1 MRSVIYKFDIVKH
14 RKKIFILTLL
24 IVAVS
29 IISLF
34 VRGLNL
40 GVDFV
45 SGTRLDIHV
54 KPNVDLEKARTV
66 LTGLGYH
73 DPDVRTGG
81 SENEFVFFRVS
92 HSMER
97 NQINQIEAAFE
108 KAFQTDVNI
117 QAQTVSPV
125 VGRET
130 AMNAIKAVLIASVF
144 IMIYVAIRF
153 EFRFAVS
160 AVLALLYDVMFV
172 VGTFSLF
179 QIEVDLVFIAA
190 VLTIVGYSINDTIVI
205 FDRIRENMK
214 QENPAKWDDLAAIV
228 NNSIMQTLVRSINTV
243 LTVVFAAL
251 LLWLLGGESIRN
263 FSLALLLGLI
273 SGAYSSIFVASP
285 LWVTWKW
292 KSMQKKHPSKKAVTE

>member
-1 MRSVIYKFDIVKH
+1 MIYKFDIVKH

-29 IISLF
+29 IILLF

-130 AMNAIKAVLIASVF
+130 AMNAIKAVLIASIF
-144 IMIYVAIRF
+144 IIIYVAIRF

>member
-1 MRSVIYKFDIVKH
+1 MIYKFDIVKH

>member
-1 MRSVIYKFDIVKH
+1 MIYKFDIVKH

-29 IISLF
+29 IILLF

-130 AMNAIKAVLIASVF
+130 AMNAIKAVLIASIF

>member
-1 MRSVIYKFDIVKH
+1 VIYKFDIVKH

-40 GVDFV
+40 GVDFF

-81 SENEFVFFRVS
+81 SENEFVFFRIS
-92 HSMER
+92 QSMER
-97 NQINQIEAAFE
+97 NQVNQIEAAFE

-117 QAQTVSPV
+117 QVQTVSPV

-130 AMNAIKAVLIASVF
+130 AMNAIKAVLIASIF
-144 IMIYVAIRF
+144 IIIYVAIRF

>member
-1 MRSVIYKFDIVKH
+1 VIYKFDIVKH

-92 HSMER
+92 QSMER
-97 NQINQIEAAFE
+97 NQVNQIEAAFE

-130 AMNAIKAVLIASVF
+130 AMNAIKAVLIASIF
-144 IMIYVAIRF
+144 IVVYVAIRF
-153 EFRFAVS
+153 EYRFAVS

-172 VGTFSLF
+172 VGAFSLF

-214 QENPAKWDDLAAIV
+214 QENPTKWDELAAVV

>member
-1 MRSVIYKFDIVKH
+1 MIYKFDIVKH

-130 AMNAIKAVLIASVF
+130 AMNAIKAVLIASIF

>member
-1 MRSVIYKFDIVKH
+1 MRSVTYRFDIVKH
-14 RKKIFILTLL
+14 RKKIFTITLL
-24 IVAVS
+24 IVAIS
-29 IISLF
+29 IISLS
-34 VRGLNL
+34 VQGLNL

-54 KPNVDLEKARTV
+54 QPNVDLEKARTV
-66 LTGLGYH
+66 LTDLGYH

-92 HSMER
+92 ESVER

-108 KAFQTDVNI
+108 KAYQTDINI

-130 AMNAIKAVLIASVF
+130 AMNAIKAVLIASLF
-144 IMIYVAIRF
+144 IVIYVAFRF
-153 EFRFAVS
+153 EYRFAVS

-172 VGTFSLF
+172 VGAFSLL

-214 QENPAKWDDLAAIV
+214 HVNPTKWDELAAIV
-228 NNSIMQTLVRSINTV
+228 NNSVMQTLVRSLNTV

-251 LLWLLGGESIRN
+251 ALWLLGGESIRN
-263 FSLALLLGLI
+263 FSLALLLGLV

-285 LWVTWKW
+285 LWLTWKW
-292 KSMQKKHPSKKAVTE
+292 KSLQKNHPSKKPVTE

>member
-1 MRSVIYKFDIVKH
+1 MIYKFDIVKH

-29 IISLF
+29 IISLS
-34 VRGLNL
+34 VQGLNL

-130 AMNAIKAVLIASVF
+130 AMNAIKAVLIASIF
-144 IMIYVAIRF
+144 IIIYVAIRF

>member
-1 MRSVIYKFDIVKH
+1 MIYKFDIVKH
-14 RKKIFILTLL
+14 RKKIFAITLL
-24 IVAVS
+24 VLAVS

-34 VRGLNL
+34 VQGLNL

-45 SGTRLDIHV
+45 SGTRLDIHI

-92 HSMER
+92 ESVER
-97 NQINQIEAAFE
+97 TQINQIEAAFE
-108 KAFQTDVNI
+108 KAYQTDVNI

-130 AMNAIKAVLIASVF
+130 AMNAIKAVLIASLF
-144 IMIYVAIRF
+144 IVIYVAFRF
-153 EFRFAVS
+153 EYRFAVS
-160 AVLALLYDVMFV
+160 AVLALLYDVLFV
-172 VGTFSLF
+172 VGAFSLF

-214 QENPAKWDDLAAIV
+214 RANPTKWDELAAIV
-228 NNSIMQTLVRSINTV
+228 NNSVMQTLVRSMNTV

-251 LLWLLGGESIRN
+251 ALWLLGGESIRN

-285 LWVTWKW
+285 LWLTWKW
-292 KSMQKKHPSKKAVTE
+292 KSMQKNQPSKKPVTN

>member
-1 MRSVIYKFDIVKH
+1 VIYKFDIVKH

-29 IISLF
+29 IISLS

-144 IMIYVAIRF
+144 IIIYVAIRF
-153 EFRFAVS
+153 EYRFAVS
-160 AVLALLYDVMFV
+160 AVLALLYDVLFV
-172 VGTFSLF
+172 VGAFSLF

-214 QENPAKWDDLAAIV
+214 QENPAKWDDLAAVV

-243 LTVVFAAL
+243 LTVAFAAL

>member
-1 MRSVIYKFDIVKH
+1 MIYKFDIVKH

-130 AMNAIKAVLIASVF
+130 AMNAIKALLIASVF
-144 IMIYVAIRF
+144 IIIYVAIRF
-153 EFRFAVS
+153 EYRFAVS

-172 VGTFSLF
+172 VGAFSLF

-214 QENPAKWDDLAAIV
+214 QENPTKWDELAAVV

-243 LTVVFAAL
+243 LTVAFAAL

-263 FSLALLLGLI
+263 FSLALFLGLI

>member
-1 MRSVIYKFDIVKH
+1 MRSVTYRFDIVKH
-14 RKKIFILTLL
+14 RKKIFTITLL
-24 IVAVS
+24 IVAIS
-29 IISLF
+29 IISLS
-34 VRGLNL
+34 VQGLNL

-54 KPNVDLEKARTV
+54 QPNVDLEKARTV
-66 LTGLGYH
+66 LTDLGYQ

-92 HSMER
+92 ESVER

-108 KAFQTDVNI
+108 KAYQTDVNI

-130 AMNAIKAVLIASVF
+130 AMNAIKAILIASLF
-144 IMIYVAIRF
+144 IVIYVAFRF
-153 EFRFAVS
+153 EYRFAVS

-172 VGTFSLF
+172 VGAFSLL

-214 QENPAKWDDLAAIV
+214 HVNPTKWDELAAIV
-228 NNSIMQTLVRSINTV
+228 NNSVMQTLVRSLNTV
-243 LTVVFAAL
+243 LTVVFTAL
-251 LLWLLGGESIRN
+251 ALWLLGGESIRN
-263 FSLALLLGLI
+263 FSLALLLGLV

-285 LWVTWKW
+285 LWLTWKW
-292 KSMQKKHPSKKAVTE
+292 KSLQKNHPSKKPVTE

>member
-1 MRSVIYKFDIVKH
+1 MIYKFDIVKH

-29 IISLF
+29 IISLS

-144 IMIYVAIRF
+144 IIIYVAIRF
-153 EFRFAVS
+153 EYRFAVS
-160 AVLALLYDVMFV
+160 AVLALLYDVLFV
-172 VGTFSLF
+172 VGAFSLF

-214 QENPAKWDDLAAIV
+214 QENPAKWDDLAAVV

-243 LTVVFAAL
+243 LTVAFAAL
-251 LLWLLGGESIRN
+251 LLWFLGGESIRN
-263 FSLALLLGLI
+263 FSLTLLLGLI

>member
-1 MRSVIYKFDIVKH
+1 MIYKFDIVKH

-29 IISLF
+29 IISLS
-34 VRGLNL
+34 VQGLNL

-144 IMIYVAIRF
+144 IIIYVAIRF
-153 EFRFAVS
+153 EYRFAVS
-160 AVLALLYDVMFV
+160 AVLALLYDVLFV
-172 VGTFSLF
+172 VGAFSLF

-214 QENPAKWDDLAAIV
+214 QENPAKWDDLAAVV

-243 LTVVFAAL
+243 LTVAFAAL

>member
-1 MRSVIYKFDIVKH
+1 MIYKFDIVKH

-130 AMNAIKAVLIASVF
+130 AMNAIKAVLIASIF
-144 IMIYVAIRF
+144 IIIYVAIRF

-243 LTVVFAAL
+243 LTVAFAAL

>member
-1 MRSVIYKFDIVKH
+1 MIYKFDIVKH

-130 AMNAIKAVLIASVF
+130 AMNAIKAVLIASIF
-144 IMIYVAIRF
+144 IIIYVAIRF

>member
-1 MRSVIYKFDIVKH
+1 MIYKFDIVKH

-29 IISLF
+29 IISLS
-34 VRGLNL
+34 VQGLNL

-130 AMNAIKAVLIASVF
+130 AMNSIKAVLIASVF
-144 IMIYVAIRF
+144 IIIYVAIRF
-153 EFRFAVS
+153 EYRFAVS
-160 AVLALLYDVMFV
+160 AVLALLYDVLFV
-172 VGTFSLF
+172 VGAFSLF

-214 QENPAKWDDLAAIV
+214 QENPAKWDDLAAVV

-243 LTVVFAAL
+243 LTVAFAAL